1 MSDSTEVQ
9 NRLLNGKKRAR
20 TAKEKDLRRE
30 SLLSA
35 ALELLLENQGRL
47 PTVNAIASKAGVAKG
62 TAYIYFDSKE
72 AIYMALLENQ
82 LYGWLAEVRHQ
93 LRFVRGDMLDGVVDA
108 LLSFQKKQPH
118 LWTLAS
124 LGHLQL
130 EPEINKKALLSHKTK
145 LAQDYRATARSITQT
160 AGLPENTVDEAQATL
175 IQSYAYMLG
184 CWQLARPPVSIKS
197 LLKGPGLSALQPDF
211 IALAQQGLHQMWRSF
226 FEALA
231 VEPEKSGMLKR
242 LFQRP

>member
-1 MSDSTEVQ
+1 MSDSKEVK
-9 NRLLNGKKRAR
+9 NILLNGKKRAR

-30 SLLSA
+30 SLLHA
-35 ALELLLENQGRL
+35 ALELLLENHGRL

-72 AIYMALLENQ
+72 AIYMALLEHQ
-82 LYGWLAEVRHQ
+82 LYGWLAEIRDQ

-108 LLSFQKKQPH
+108 LLCFQKKQPH

-130 EPEINKKALLSHKTK
+130 EPEINKRDLLSHKTK
-145 LAQDYRATARSITQT
+145 LAQDYRATARAIAQT
-160 AGLPENTVDEAQATL
+160 AGLPESHVNEAQATL
-175 IQSYAYMLG
+175 IQSYAYLLG

-197 LLKGPGLSALQPDF
+197 LLKGPGLTALQPDF
-211 IALAQQGLHQMWRSF
+211 LPLAQQGLHQMWRGF
-226 FEALA
+226 FDNIEI
-231 VEPEKSGMLKR
+231 EPEKSGVFKR
-242 LFQRP
+242 LFQR

>member
-1 MSDSTEVQ
+1 MSDSNKINET
-9 NRLLNGKKRAR
+9 LLNGKKRAR

-30 SLLSA
+30 SILSS
-35 ALELLLENQGRL
+35 ALQLLLDNQGRL
-47 PTVNAIASKAGVAKG
+47 PTVNAIAAKAGVAKG

-82 LYGWLAEVRHQ
+82 LYGWLAEVRDQ
-93 LRFVRGDMLDGVVDA
+93 LRFIRGNMLDGVVDA
-108 LLSFQKKQPH
+108 LLCFQMKQPH

-145 LAQDYRATARSITQT
+145 LAQDYRATARRIAQT
-160 AGLPENTVDEAQATL
+160 AGLAENHVDEAQATL
-175 IQSYAYMLG
+175 IQSYAYLLG
-184 CWQLARPPVSIKS
+184 SWQLARPPVSIKS
-197 LLKGPGLSALQPDF
+197 LLKGPGLSALQPEF
-211 IALAQQGLHQMWRSF
+211 LPLAQQGLHQMWRGF
-226 FEALA
+226 FENIA

-242 LFQRP
+242 FFQRP